1 MYFQPDHI
9 KCQLGP
15 QALAAIGLRGENQ
28 SNNNSG
34 PTNVVRSNPH
44 IAYQQQQ
51 QQQQNRVTY
60 GMGNSMLSQ
69 RASMTNGCQ
78 SGKSSN
84 GTNTF
89 VGQQPM
95 NRHSISSSNCLSQLN
110 DKYKSNLLMRPG
122 HQGLMNLSR
131 SHYNPVS
138 SVLLFIISSWSI

>member
-1 MYFQPDHI
+1 M
-9 KCQLGP
+9 GP
-15 QALAAIGLRGENQ
+15 QALAAIGLRDENQ

-34 PTNVVRSNPH
+34 QTNVVRADPT
-44 IAYQQQQ
+44 IVYQ

-78 SGKSSN
+78 SGRTSN

-110 DKYKSNLLMRPG
+110 DKYKSNLLTRPG
-122 HQGLMNLSR
+122 QQGLMNLSR

-138 SVLLFIISSWSI
+138 LVLFLIISSWSI